1 MIFSAEGEYY
11 GRFENGKRH
20 GEGVFTY
27 KKTKDIYSG
36 SWKFGKK
43 HGRGTYI
50 FDATKMK
57 VIITFLSSNIK

>member
-1 MIFSAEGEYY
+1 MNFAAEGEFY
-11 GRFENGKRH
+11 GRFENGKKH

-36 SWKFGKK
+36 SWKYGKK
-43 HGRGTYI
+43 HGKGTYI

-57 VIITFLSSNIK
+57 VNIIYNIY